1 MTAIGEIAAY
11 LDTILGTAATPDS
24 SGAVN
29 GIQVETTADI
39 RRIAAAVDARERTIE
54 MAHAAGAQLLIVHH
68 GLFWNG
74 VQPLRGPFFRRVRA
88 LLGNGIGVYSS
99 HLPLDAHPKYGNNA
113 LLART
118 LGLEPTEKFARYESI
133 DIGVAGRAELPT
145 AELEQ
150 RASTFAAQYA
160 TAVRTAG
167 MHAGRVTRHWAIC
180 SGAGAGTETLRE
192 AASRGIDTLIVG
204 EGPHHSA
211 VDAEELGI
219 AVIYAGHYATEVLG
233 VRAIAE
239 HAAAHFGLEWSFL
252 DVPTGL

>member
-1 MTAIGEIAAY
+1 MTALREIASY

-24 SGAVN
+24 SGALN
-29 GIQVETTADI
+29 GVQVDTTADI
-39 RRIAAAVDARERTIE
+39 RRLAAAVDARERTIE

-68 GLFWNG
+68 GLSWGG
-74 VQPLRGPFFRRVRA
+74 VQPLRGPYLRRMRT
-88 LLGNGIGVYSS
+88 LLREGIGVYSS
-99 HLPLDAHPKYGNNA
+99 HLPLDAHPEFGNNA
-113 LLART
+113 LLARA
-118 LGLEPTEKFARYESI
+118 LGLEPTERFARYESI
-133 DIGVAGRAELPT
+133 DIGVAGRTETPT
-145 AELEQ
+145 AELVR
-150 RASTFAAQYA
+150 RASAFASQYA
-160 TAVRTAG
+160 TVVRTAG
-167 MHAGRVTRHWAIC
+167 MSDRRLTRHWAIC

-192 AASRGIDTLIVG
+192 AAERGIDTLIAG

-233 VRAIAE
+233 VRAITE